1 MGWAASEKQALVTT
15 LRQADPDADTLCQG
29 WNARRLLAHLV
40 QREQGP
46 VGMIT
51 DALVRKP
58 PGEEPSLSR
67 LCAGASSPSGYDELV
82 SRFDAGP
89 PRWSPM
95 SWAGE
100 QINLLEYVVH
110 HEDIRRGGDQ
120 PAPPRTLE
128 EDQERAIW
136 SQLGVFARLGL
147 RSAPAGVTLATPDG
161 RTQTSRKGEG
171 VVLSGRPSE
180 LALFVSGRREAA
192 KVDVIGSEAAVAR
205 FAEWSV
211 SA

>member
-1 MGWAASEKQALVTT
+1 MGWAAREKQALVST
-15 LRQADPDADTLCQG
+15 LRGADPDADTLCEG
-29 WNARRLLAHLV
+29 WDVRRLLAHLV

-46 VGMIT
+46 MAMIT
-51 DALVRKP
+51 DALARKP
-58 PGEEPSLSR
+58 PGQEPGLSR
-67 LCAGASSPSGYDELV
+67 LSAGASSASGYDELV

-95 SWAGE
+95 SWANE
-100 QINLLEYVVH
+100 QINLVEYVVH
-110 HEDIRRGGDQ
+110 HEDIRRSGDQ
-120 PAPPRTLE
+120 PAPPRSLE
-128 EDQERAIW
+128 QDQERAIW
-136 SQLGVFARLGL
+136 SQLGIFARLSL
-147 RSAPAGVTLATPDG
+147 RAAPDGVVLATPDG
-161 RTQTSRKGEG
+161 RTQTPKKGAG
-171 VVLSGRPSE
+171 VVLSGPPTE

>member
-1 MGWAASEKQALVTT
+1 MGWAAREKQALVAT

-29 WNARRLLAHLV
+29 WNVRRLLAHLV

-46 VGMIT
+46 VAMIT
-51 DALVRKP
+51 DALARKP

-67 LCAGASSPSGYDELV
+67 LCAGARSASGYDELV

-100 QINLLEYVVH
+100 KINLVEYLVH

-120 PAPPRTLE
+120 PTPPRTLE
-128 EDQERAIW
+128 EDQERAVW
-136 SQLGVFARLGL
+136 SQLGMFARLGL
-147 RSAPAGVTLATPDG
+147 RSAPDGVTLATPDG
-161 RTQTSRKGEG
+161 RTQTPKKGEG
-171 VVLSGRPSE
+171 VVLTGPPSE

-192 KVDVIGSEAAVAR
+192 KVDVIGSKAAVAR
-205 FAEWSV
+205 FAEW
-211 SA
+211 ATTA